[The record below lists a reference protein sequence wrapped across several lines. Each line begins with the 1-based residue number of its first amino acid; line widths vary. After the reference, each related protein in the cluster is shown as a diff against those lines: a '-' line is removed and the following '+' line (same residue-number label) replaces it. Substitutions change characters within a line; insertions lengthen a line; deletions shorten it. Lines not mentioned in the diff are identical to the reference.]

1 MSGST
6 PITGLEGLVTPPT
19 GAIWDEVARR
29 LLGLLPPAPA
39 PVDFSQQMA
48 FRWRARDSA
57 FGRQGH
63 LEAVQGFASIRL
75 SDLSGVDFQRDAIQ
89 RNTLAF
95 VEGRP
100 ANHALLTGA
109 RGTGKSSLVRAC
121 LVEYAS
127 RGLRLVEVDRDDLRD
142 LPQILDLLRDQPW
155 RIILFCDDLSFE
167 PGDGSYKSLKSVLD
181 GGLSASSSE
190 HLLIYATSNR
200 RHLMPEQ
207 MADNQAARLDERGDL
222 HPGETT
228 EEKLSLAERFGLWVS
243 FHAFPQDQYLA
254 IVAHWLTEEG
264 RGSPGDLEA
273 ARLPALRWASQRGSR
288 SGRVARAFVR
298 DWVARLHRA

>member
-6 PITGLEGLVTPPT
+6 PTTGLDSSE
-19 GAIWDEVARR
+19 IWTEVGRR
-29 LLGLLPPAPA
+29 LLGLLPPAA
-39 PVDFSQQMA
+39 PEVDFQHQHA

-57 FGRQGH
+57 FGRQGF
-63 LEAVQGFASIRL
+63 LEPVRGFAEIRL
-75 SDLSGVDFQRDAIQ
+75 CDLSGVEFQRDAIQ

-95 VEGRP
+95 LEGRP
-100 ANHALLTGA
+100 ANHALMTGA

-121 LVEYAS
+121 LVEYAHF
-127 RGLRLVEVDRDDLRD
+127 GLRLVEIDRDDLRD
-142 LPQILDLLRDQPW
+142 LPQVLDRLRDEPW
-155 RIILFCDDLSFE
+155 RFILFCDDLSFE

-181 GGLSASSSE
+181 GGLSASSSD

-207 MADNQAARLDERGDL
+207 MADNLAARLDEKGDL
-222 HPGETT
+222 HPGETA

-243 FHAFPQDQYLA
+243 FHAFPQDAYLT
-254 IVAHWLTEEG
+254 IVAHWLAEEG
-264 RGSPGDLEA
+264 LAGDDALAA

-298 DWVARLHRA
+298 DWVARQHVRPT